1 VGAEERAINM
11 QSFDQLTPFL
21 WIAQSRLFF
30 MNSGVIISDGAACL
44 VDPGVYPDELDDIAH
59 FVQEQGA
66 SVQSIILTHSHWDHI
81 LGPERFPGVKVIAQE
96 EYAAA
101 VAVAEAEL
109 LKDINRWV
117 EKAKV
122 DRDAPF
128 EIPRPTETFGESME
142 LQVGSLTLWLAHTPG
157 HAPDELAVYHADS
170 GTLWASDILSDIEIP
185 FVTHSLLD
193 YQRTL
198 ARLAG
203 LDIRVLV
210 PGHGSATTDPDEARR
225 RLAHDITY
233 LAELR
238 LRVEQAIKQGKTLDE
253 TVVACAGMP
262 YHHRQENEE
271 PHRINVQRAYAELD
285 GLNPLIPNP

>member
-1 VGAEERAINM
+1 M
-11 QSFDQLTPFL
+11 QRFDQLTPFL
-21 WIAQSRLFF
+21 WVAQSRLFY
-30 MNSGVIISDGAACL
+30 MNSGVIISDSHACL
-44 VDPGVYPDELDDIAH
+44 IDPGIYPDELDGIAR

-66 SVQSIILTHSHWDHI
+66 TVQSIILTHSHWDHI

-101 VAVAEAEL
+101 VVVGGAQL
-109 LKDINRWV
+109 LKDVNRWV

-122 DRDAPF
+122 ERDAPF
-128 EIPRPTETFGESME
+128 VIPQPTETFGENME
-142 LQVGSLTLWLAHTPG
+142 LQIGSLALWLVHTPG
-157 HAPDELAVYHADS
+157 HSPDELVVYHADS
-170 GTLWASDILSDIEIP
+170 GTLWASDILSDLEIP
-185 FVTHSLLD
+185 FVTHSLLA

-225 RLAHDITY
+225 RLTHDITY

-238 LRVEQAIKQGKTLDE
+238 VRVEQAIKQGKTLEE
-253 TVVACAGMP
+253 TVASCTSMP

-271 PHRINVQRAYAELD
+271 PHRINVQSAYAELSSQ
-285 GLNPLIPNP
+285 IAATPNP

>member
-1 VGAEERAINM
+1 M
-11 QSFDQLTPFL
+11 PQSFDQLTPFL
-21 WIAQSRLFF
+21 WVAQSRLFY
-30 MNSGVIISDGAACL
+30 MNSGVIISDHQACL
-44 VDPGVYPDELDDIAH
+44 VDPGIYPDELDGIAH

-66 SVQSIILTHSHWDHI
+66 SLQSIVLTHSHWDHV
-81 LGPERFPGVKVIAQE
+81 LGPERFPGVKIIAQE

-101 VAVAEAEL
+101 VAAGGAVL
-109 LKDINRWV
+109 LKDINQWV

-122 DRDAPF
+122 ERATPF
-128 EIPRPTETFGESME
+128 EIPPPTETFGESME
-142 LQVGSLTLWLAHTPG
+142 LQVGSLTLWLVHTPG

-185 FVTHSLLD
+185 FVTHSLIA

-210 PGHGSATTDPDEARR
+210 PGHGCATTAPDEARR

-238 LRVEQAIKQGKTLDE
+238 VRVEQAIKHGLTLDE
-253 TVVACAGMP
+253 TVAACATMP
-262 YHHRQENEE
+262 YRHRQENEE
-271 PHRINVQRAYAELD
+271 PHRINVQAAYAELAGPTALTPD
-285 GLNPLIPNP
+285 P

>member
-1 VGAEERAINM
+1 M
-11 QSFDQLTPFL
+11 QRFDQLTPFL
-21 WIAQSRLFF
+21 WVAQSRLFY
-30 MNSGVIISDGAACL
+30 MNSGVIVSDREACL
-44 VDPGVYPDELDDIAH
+44 VDPGIYPDELDGIAR
-59 FVQEQGA
+59 FVREQGA

-101 VAVAEAEL
+101 VAVGGAEL
-109 LKDINRWV
+109 LKDINQWV

-122 DRDAPF
+122 ERDAPF
-128 EIPRPTETFGESME
+128 EIPQPTHTFGESME
-142 LQVGSLTLWLAHTPG
+142 LQVGNLTFWLAHTPG
-157 HAPDELAVYHADS
+157 HSPDELVVYHADS

-185 FVTHSLLD
+185 FVTHSLLA

-210 PGHGSATTDPDEARR
+210 PGHGTPTADPGEARR

-238 LRVEQAIKQGKTLDE
+238 VRVEQAIKQGKTCDE
-253 TVVACAGMP
+253 TVATCADMP
-262 YHHRQENEE
+262 YHHREENEE
-271 PHRINVQRAYAELD
+271 PHRINVQAAYAELT
-285 GLNPLIPNP
+285 GQIAPSPTP